1 MCGILSTRRTRSRKV
16 LSMAKG
22 AEENTSILLPE
33 RLTPMTTAESET
45 VLNSEAVQAVVNCR
59 VARLRGIVRDAELP
73 DIAQEIRL
81 AIWRNL
87 PKYDPLTRR
96 TADVYKPRCRQ
107 RRPCPAPQSPA
118 LKASDAH
125 IRRRTE
131 KIKSRFFYFPMSR
144 FERCGRKNICRTNF
158 QTLTTGE

>member
-87 PKYDPLTRR
+87 PKYDPSRAGLPTFINRVADSAVRVQLRNLRRFKRQMLTY
-96 TADVYKPRCRQ
+96 AEELQK
-107 RRPCPAPQSPA
+107 
-118 LKASDAH
+118 
-125 IRRRTE
+125 
-131 KIKSRFFYFPMSR
+131 
-144 FERCGRKNICRTNF
+144 
-158 QTLTTGE
+158 